1 MWGERLDKLAA
12 FIAALMPISIVLGNV
27 GFELVLVLV
36 ILIWIIRSFDSREN
50 PLPYVLKHPIGL
62 PCLCWFAG
70 IVISRLLNFSSTHL
84 LVHDVV
90 FLRNTLF
97 VFALLDISRRQP
109 LMKYLVYGLFA
120 GVVWAVLNTLSAHI
134 LGYDFI
140 GNPLEHYTGKLNE
153 AGRIAG
159 LMVYTAPF
167 CFSWALLDKNMTRR
181 MRIWVFILGVLGVI
195 LILKG
200 QSRTGLIAAAC
211 GTLAAIAYNTWQRRS
226 LMVLIFFGILVL
238 VGFAI
243 LFQSGE
249 MGSFA
254 SFYDRIYYWKVC
266 WAVWLEDPIFGV
278 GISSFKEAYRQV
290 AATGMVK
297 PFVAPDG
304 QIFHLAQVSHAH
316 NLVLQLITCTGLLGL
331 AVFTWL
337 FINACRLIKRNH
349 EGLRLGLIPWPIVF
363 LVVGL
368 TGWNIFD
375 PYYTSLFVYFLGLI
389 GGGPPDEAPLI

>member
-1 MWGERLDKLAA
+1 MWSERLDKLAA

-36 ILIWIIRSFDSREN
+36 SLIWIIRSFDNREN
-50 PLPYVLKHPIGL
+50 PLPYVLKHPIGM
-62 PCLCWFAG
+62 PCLCWFVS
-70 IVISRLLNFSSTHL
+70 ILISRLLNFSSTHL
-84 LVHDVV
+84 LIHDVV

-97 VFALLDISRRQP
+97 VFALLDIARRQP
-109 LMKYLVYGLFA
+109 LARYLAYGLFA
-120 GVVWAVLNTLSAHI
+120 AVVWAALNTLSAHI

-140 GNPLEHYTGKLNE
+140 GNPLEQYTSKLNE

-159 LMVYTAPF
+159 LMVYTATF
-167 CFSWALLDKNMTRR
+167 CFSWGLLDKEMTRR
-181 MRIWVFILGVLGVI
+181 MRIVVLILGVIGVI

-211 GTLAAIAYNTWQRRS
+211 GTLVAIAYGSWRRRS
-226 LMVLIFFGILVL
+226 IMALISLGILVL
-238 VGFAI
+238 LGFAF

-249 MGSFA
+249 MGSLA
-254 SFYDRIYYWKVC
+254 SFYDRVYYWKVC
-266 WAVWLEDPIFGV
+266 WALWLENPIFGV

-290 AATGMVK
+290 AATGVVE

-304 QIFHLAQVSHAH
+304 QVFHLAQVSHAH
-316 NLVLQLITCTGLLGL
+316 NLVLQLLTCTGLLGL
-331 AVFTWL
+331 AVFAWL
-337 FINACRLIKRNH
+337 FVNACRLIVKNH
-349 EGLRLGLIPWPIVF
+349 QGLRLGLIPWPAAF

-389 GGGPPDEAPLI
+389 GGRVDEAPLI